1 MKVRSH
7 ICYLFLIILLA
18 AFQGSYAQ
26 PGFKVDIKKP
36 KPYEERLLK
45 AEKTGDGKLKAPKRI
60 MQNLTTRF
68 NYYFNAN
75 NKFNEVLDRAKAQ
88 HVDDFSQLLSFYN
101 YSLDGTAADSLQL
114 DSIIY
119 KARTGILNHD
129 LRSEWLDELYLLW
142 GASFHLEKKLDSAYL
157 MFQFINYA
165 YAPQDEDGFYKFIG
179 TRTEGAQ
186 ELSIATKEDKKFL
199 HSNTFSRNNAFI
211 WQIRTLTEL
220 ENFTAAGSL
229 ITTLKRDP
237 AFPKRL
243 DNDLE
248 EAEAY
253 WYYKQQLWDSAA
265 AHLLVAIEGA
275 DNKREKARWN
285 YLAAQLMERSG
296 KWDEATKLYAKAI
309 SQTPDP
315 VMEVYARLNLVRI
328 NKEGGENSVDKNVAE
343 LLKMAKRD
351 KYEDYRDIIYYMAA
365 QMEMERGNIG
375 AAQEL
380 LIKGSKY
387 NNGNQASRSKA
398 FLQIADVSF
407 DQKKYLQAASF
418 YDSIQVADLAE
429 ADSRRVFQR
438 KGPLQ
443 KIMLSSGVIS
453 RQDSLQRIAA
463 LPEAEQKDFVKK
475 LVKQLRKQQGLKEE
489 GVPTAGASPL
499 NNPPTE
505 LFSAQ
510 QKGEW
515 YFYNTNS
522 KAQGAGEFKQVWG
535 NRPNVD
541 NWRRFAVVS
550 QQLLARNP
558 MNIRGVTDATQP
570 FDFVDNNPTLE
581 GLLSKLPTTPEAV
594 KASNDSIK
602 TALFTLGAVY
612 LNELEDY
619 ASAITTYEEIRRR
632 FPNAEREDELLFN
645 LYYAYTKAGNATQA
659 ASIKRLLLDKY
670 PSSRYATILSTGK
683 DPQAKKAS
691 SPEATKAYENVYNL
705 YIEGKF
711 GEAETAKHIAD
722 STYKTTFWQPQLLY
736 IEAVYNIRQ
745 RQDSVAKS
753 VLQTLISQNSNAAL
767 TSKAQN
773 LLSVLN
779 RRRQIE
785 DELNRYQIQNQGAAD
800 TTTKQPV
807 VPIPLP
813 PAPKKDTVENKPAV
827 QKPVD
832 TLVKKPIIKTPVDTL
847 VKKPVAQKAIDTV
860 KKATAV
866 KKATDTLLKKP
877 TVKKPVDTLAK
888 KPAVKSADSVA
899 KKKVDTLA
907 KGPVVK
913 KPVDTVAKKPVVQQ
927 PASVYTYT
935 PDASH
940 YAIIILDKV
949 DPVFVGEARNAFFRF
964 NKEKNYTQSL
974 DVQTLSL
981 TADTKLLV
989 VSSFPTAQGAV
1000 DYVQRA
1006 KVLAPSEIIPW
1017 LTGNKYTFSVISA
1030 ANLEVLKTA
1039 ADINAYKKFLNSY
1052 LPGKF

>member
-7 ICYLFLIILLA
+7 IYPLLA
-18 AFQGSYAQ
+18 AILLIVLAQIAQAQ

-88 HVDDFSQLLSFYN
+88 HIDDFSQLLSFYN
-101 YSLDGTAADSLQL
+101 YSLDGTAADSAQL

-199 HSNTFSRNNAFI
+199 YSNTFSRNNAFI
-211 WQIRTLTEL
+211 WQIRTLVEL

-243 DNDLE
+243 DKDLE

-253 WYYKQQLWDSAA
+253 WYYKQQRWDSAA
-265 AHLLVAIEGA
+265 LHLLVAIEGA

-285 YLAAQLMERSG
+285 YLAAQLMERTG
-296 KWDEATKLYAKAI
+296 QLEEATRLYTKAI

-351 KYEDYRDIIYYMAA
+351 KYEEYRDIIYYMAA
-365 QMEMERGNIG
+365 QMEMERNNIS

-387 NNGNQASRSKA
+387 NNGNLASRSKA

-407 DQKKYLQAASF
+407 EQKKYPQAASF
-418 YDSIQVADLAE
+418 YDSIQVNDLAE
-429 ADSRRVFQR
+429 ADAQRVFQR

-443 KIMLSSGVIS
+443 KIVLSSGVIS

-463 LPEAEQKDFVKK
+463 MPEAEREDFIKK
-475 LVKQLRKQQGLKEE
+475 LVKTLRKQQGLRDE
-489 GVPTAGASPL
+489 GAPTAGNLPV

-505 LFSAQ
+505 LFSTQA
-510 QKGEW
+510 KGEW
-515 YFYNTNS
+515 YFYNTTS
-522 KAQGAGEFKQVWG
+522 KARGAGEFKQAWG

-541 NWRRFAVVS
+541 NWRRFAVLS
-550 QQLLARNP
+550 QQLPAQNP
-558 MNIRGVTDATQP
+558 MNTRDLKDATQL
-570 FDFVDNNPTLE
+570 FDVIDNNPTLE
-581 GLLSKLPTTPEAV
+581 GLLSKLPTTAAAV

-602 TALFTLGAVY
+602 AALFTLGAVY

-619 ASAITTYEEIRRR
+619 LSAINAYEEIRRR
-632 FPNAEREDELLFN
+632 FSDAENMDEVLFN
-645 LYYAYTKAGNATQA
+645 LYYAYTKSGNAAQA
-659 ASIKRLLLDKY
+659 AAIKKLLQDKF
-670 PSSRYATILSTGK
+670 PSSRYATIVTTGK
-683 DPQAKKAS
+683 DPQAKATA

-711 GEAETAKHIAD
+711 GEAEAAKRIAD

-736 IEAVYNIRQ
+736 IEAVYNIKQ
-745 RQDSVAKS
+745 RQDSVAKN
-753 VLQTLISQNSNAAL
+753 VLQTLISQNSNTAL
-767 TSKAQN
+767 TAKAQN

-779 RRRQIE
+779 RRQQIE
-785 DELNRYQIQNQGAAD
+785 DELNRYQMQNQQPAD

-807 VPIPLP
+807 VIVPQ
-813 PAPKKDTVENKPAV
+813 PAVKNDTVVSKPVVKTSPDTLAKKPIVTKQAADTLVKKTVTKKPVDTLVKKPVVKPTDSVSKKPIV

-832 TLVKKPIIKTPVDTL
+832 TLVKKP
-847 VKKPVAQKAIDTV
+847 
-860 KKATAV
+860 
-866 KKATDTLLKKP
+866 
-877 TVKKPVDTLAK
+877 TVKKPA
-888 KPAVKSADSVA
+888 
-899 KKKVDTLA
+899 
-907 KGPVVK
+907 
-913 KPVDTVAKKPVVQQ
+913 DTVTKKPVVLK
-927 PASVYTYT
+927 SNSIYTHT
-935 PDASH
+935 PDAAH

-949 DPVFVGEARNAFFRF
+949 DPVFVGEAKNAFFRF
-964 NKEKNYTQSL
+964 NKEKSYTQSL

-981 TADTKLLV
+981 TTDTKLLV
-989 VSSFPTAQGAV
+989 VSSFPTAQAAI
-1000 DYVQRA
+1000 DYAQRA

-1017 LTGNKYTFSVISA
+1017 LTGNKYSFAVISA
-1030 ANLEVLKTA
+1030 ANLEALKTTT
-1039 ADINAYKKFLNSY
+1039 DINTYKKFLETY
-1052 LPGKF
+1052 LPGRF